1 MTAPFV
7 EFRNLEGYIK
17 GTDTSTGVS
26 SWFNKKN
33 VTFQSVDN
41 GTNDSFLVKSD
52 SYVKYFRWADVA
64 IPKRPDIATL
74 LAQLTMWAGEE
85 EMHLYDDK
93 PNTVMQVK
101 PLYDTASM
109 NMDEV
114 RNDTDPYPAGSGQL
128 ANASGFSGALLK
140 SSIDPSAK
148 VVLMSAPRDSA
159 SPGPSGSGLG
169 GRISRQTKQY
179 APSPADKRMVALVT
193 ARLVDPG
200 ALAVPVPFSGATLAD
215 LAPLV
220 GSVFRAGVFDDS
232 YDVKAGFGKSVAGNG
247 VFVEFGLNP
256 DRQDHL
262 TDREA
267 QRAIAEFQAVG
278 DAAGEAAY
286 IQGWKNS
293 ALWVVFR
300 TSANGQQEDVRY
312 PQSSWNM
319 DRLFQEDGSVFDVDP
334 FMFNTFVFQ
343 YSASPG
349 IDTRFGVMHG
359 SMIHWVHTWDTTD
372 EPYRM
377 ASSSL
382 PIRWEVDNRYGTS
395 NVKMVAGTAI
405 VSCDGSHDVPGRPVS
420 FDTGIVTKELVR
432 HEQTPLVSFRLSP
445 ERNRGALHPMR
456 LSLLNKGASGTCKYE
471 LRLNPA
477 ALTAAT
483 WGAGTSYT
491 FDVVSPVVQSLS
503 DTGTSMQVDTA
514 ATAVSGGVTLVSG
527 YLFDALVRD
536 ISVDFSLT
544 QLHAAID
551 GTPDVLTLV
560 VTLIAGTVD
569 VAASLQF
576 LEKD

>member
-1 MTAPFV
+1 MSAPAV
-7 EFRNLEGYIK
+7 EFRNLVGYIK
-17 GTDTSTGVS
+17 ATDTSTKVS
-26 SWFNKKN
+26 SWFNKNN
-33 VTFQSVDN
+33 VIFQAVDN
-41 GTNDSFLVKSD
+41 GSNDAFMVKSD
-52 SYVKYFRWADVA
+52 TYMKYYKWSDVA

-74 LAQLTMWAGEE
+74 LAQLTLWAGEQ
-85 EMHLYDDK
+85 EMHLYEDK

-109 NMDEV
+109 DVDEV
-114 RNDTDPYPAGSGQL
+114 RNDTTDYPVGTGSL
-128 ANASGFSGALLK
+128 ANEAGFTAALG
-140 SSIDPSAK
+140 SRIDASAK
-148 VVLMSAPRDSA
+148 VVWMRAPCDSA
-159 SPGPSGSGLG
+159 SPGPSGSGAG
-169 GRISRQTKQY
+169 GRIARQTKQY

-200 ALAVPVPFSGATLAD
+200 SLPARIPYSSATPASMAALK
-215 LAPLV
+215 
-220 GSVFRAGVFDDS
+220 GSVFRAGVFDDAN
-232 YDVKAGFGKSVAGNG
+232 DVRSGFGKEVAGNG

-256 DRQDHL
+256 DRNDWA

-267 QRAIAEFQAVG
+267 QRAIAAMHEAG
-278 DAAGEAAY
+278 DAAGKAAY
-286 IQGWKNS
+286 IQRWKNS

-300 TSANGQQEDVRY
+300 TAATGSQEDVRF
-312 PQSSWNM
+312 PQFSWNM
-319 DRLFQEDGSVFDVDP
+319 DRLFENDGSVFDVDP
-334 FMFNTFVFQ
+334 FCFNTFVFQ

-359 SMIHWVHTWDTTD
+359 SIIHWVHTWDTTD

-377 ASSSL
+377 ATSSL
-382 PIRWEVDNRYGTS
+382 PIRWEVDNRFGTS
-395 NVKMVAGTAI
+395 NVEMVAGSAI
-405 VSCDGSHDVPGRPVS
+405 VSCDGDHDVPGRPVS
-420 FDTGIVTKELVR
+420 FDTHIVTKELVR

-471 LRLNPA
+471 LRLNPT
-477 ALTAAT
+477 LTSAT
-483 WGAGTSYT
+483 WTAGDSYT
-491 FDVVSPVVQSLS
+491 FDIVSPIVQDLS
-503 DTGTSMQVDTA
+503 DTGTSRQVDTA
-514 ATAVSGGVTLVSG
+514 AAAVSGGVTLVSG
-527 YLFDALVRD
+527 FLFDAVVRD

-551 GTPDVLTLV
+551 GTPDVLTVV